1 MKSTKRQIVLK
12 IFFIFSVGCLYH
24 NFGVIIIFIQEILDN
39 PSLKSSKYKKTN
51 SIEDFLNFQC
61 GVCLNFLR
69 WRLGYPLPRIMDLL
83 PTVHTIQI
91 KWSPTRTILFPNS
104 FFNNI
109 TPRMKTIR
117 DFHYHVDQI
126 IKEYEIKQEMLLL
139 TTFNQLG
146 WFFIVNYELPFL
158 STTLQNIKKSSS
170 QLTWEKIHWEESWLL
185 WPYH

>member
-1 MKSTKRQIVLK
+1 MKSTKRQIALK

-126 IKEYEIKQEMLLL
+126 IKEYEIKQEMILL

-146 WFFIVNYELPFL
+146 WFFIVNYKLPFL
-158 STTLQNIKKSSS
+158 STKLQNIKKPSS
-170 QLTWEKIHWEESWLL
+170 QLT
-185 WPYH
+185 

>member
-1 MKSTKRQIVLK
+1 MEWSLYLLKKYSIIPPLKSTKRQIALK

-51 SIEDFLNFQC
+51 SIEDFFYFQC

-91 KWSPTRTILFPNS
+91 KWSPTRTGRFPS
-104 FFNNI
+104 LTVFS
-109 TPRMKTIR
+109 
-117 DFHYHVDQI
+117 I
-126 IKEYEIKQEMLLL
+126 ISHLEWKQ
-139 TTFNQLG
+139 
-146 WFFIVNYELPFL
+146 
-158 STTLQNIKKSSS
+158 
-170 QLTWEKIHWEESWLL
+170 
-185 WPYH
+185 